1 MKKGRPG
8 TLFCVICKE
17 EEKAELIK
25 TIFRYTSTIGIRE
38 NVYNRFILDRRT
50 ETVYTEYG
58 EIRKKISEGYG
69 VKREKYEYDDLAAI
83 SEKTGL
89 SIEEI
94 KNKLK

>member
-1 MKKGRPG
+1 M
-8 TLFCVICKE
+8 
-17 EEKAELIK
+17 
-25 TIFRYTSTIGIRE
+25 
-38 NVYNRFILDRRT
+38 
-50 ETVYTEYG
+50 VYTEYG